1 VEGEPLWTLLVLV
14 VMFGIGI
21 LLSMSLFGIAFAR
34 LMSAAA
40 MARLGRAAALVM
52 AVGSIALGIFWIA
65 NA

>member
-1 VEGEPLWTLLVLV
+1 
-14 VMFGIGI
+14 
-21 LLSMSLFGIAFAR
+21 MSLFGIAFAR

-52 AVGSIALGIFWIA
+52 AAGSIALGIFWIA